1 MKCPK
6 CNSKIRKE
14 YKYCYSCGINVREY
28 NDKKR
33 LVSDI
38 RASIF
43 LGIVSMALVTGYPAI
58 QYFKE
63 TTNFVS
69 FKDFFSSNSLE
80 TIQCNEETEKY
91 VLDYNLKYKDNELK
105 NYSIDY
111 SFKNTD
117 SFDEYKSKLSKFN
130 FETGINIVANDITNQ
145 ISYTVDTISVVND
158 EIYDFNEIKTTYN
171 EMKKSDKCK

>member
-6 CNSKIRKE
+6 CNSKMKKE

-63 TTNFVS
+63 TTTFVPL
-69 FKDFFSSNSLE
+69 KTFFSNNSVE
-80 TIQCNEETEKY
+80 TILCSDENN
-91 VLDYNLKYKDNELK
+91 DYKVDYDLKYKDNDLK

-111 SFKNTD
+111 SFKNTE
-117 SFDEYKSKLSKFN
+117 SYDEYKNKLSKFN
-130 FETGINIVANDITNQ
+130 FETGMNIVANDITNQ
-145 ISYTVDTISVVND
+145 ISYTVDTISIVND
-158 EIYDFNEIKTTYN
+158 EIYDFNEIKTNYN